1 MFSVSLVTSL
11 LALPLGLVPGHT
23 AHVVELCIGP
33 HVGQVG
39 QPVGHGEESSDGS
52 DVPGVLTVKAH
63 FLQGQKVLV
72 SDGVAATHS
81 QSKVQHDP
89 LPRGQ
94 LCILIVNNHLGMR
107 ARGRKSSNRNTFRKE
122 VTVGEFCTFYTY
134 VVGQSDDINCLTNNS
149 QLQCVR

>member
-11 LALPLGLVPGHT
+11 LALSLPLGLVPGHT
-23 AHVVELCIGP
+23 AHVVELCVGS

-39 QPVGHGEESSDGS
+39 QPVGHGEERSDGS
-52 DVPGVLTVKAH
+52 DVPGVLPVKAH

-72 SDGVAATHS
+72 GDGVAATHG

-94 LCILIVNNHLGMR
+94 LCVLIVYNHLGMR
-107 ARGRKSSNRNTFRKE
+107 ANDRGIKQFQCTPVNRS
-122 VTVGEFCTFYTY
+122 GEDETRDKN
-134 VVGQSDDINCLTNNS
+134 VPGQPVWVS
-149 QLQCVR
+149 